1 MNVVDHKCLGCGS
14 PLEFNISTQNWICRY
29 CNRVYDINGLE
40 QNINKFN
47 ATKITNIDVYVCDNC
62 GAKVMGNNTTS
73 ATKCLY
79 CGNSVIIKK
88 NLDGIYKPDYII
100 TFKRNKEEI
109 IETLSKELKSK
120 FFSDKEVSNINNI
133 KEITQLYVPYWLL
146 SCNVMAS
153 IKGIY
158 FMQTR
163 NSTINKKCYR
173 LGNMSFNRVPADAKS
188 NLNDDLLQGIEPFN
202 YNELIP
208 FEYPYLAG
216 MVAECYDVNEQE
228 IVKNQIKQRIEEAAE
243 DKLVKTISGGNK
255 NFAVHERS
263 TFIHDERFEYVL
275 VPIWLVKLEY
285 QGITYE
291 YCINDQTKK
300 IAGKKQVN
308 KSKVTI
314 VYFLAALLSL
324 LLCILARPIIL
335 SYQEG
340 TEYLP
345 LALIMI
351 IISIFTGISTNISSY
366 KKIKKGKNSVDY
378 VNQGS
383 FVLTDAYDRDSF

>member
-1 MNVVDHKCLGCGS
+1 MNVVDHKCLGCGA
-14 PLEFNISTQNWICRY
+14 PLEFNTNTQNWICRY
-29 CNRVYDINGLE
+29 CNKIYDISGLE

-47 ATKITNIDVYVCDNC
+47 ATRLTNVDVYVCDNC
-62 GAKVMGNNTTS
+62 GAKVMGNNSTS

-100 TFKRNKEEI
+100 TFKRKKEEI
-109 IETLSKELKSK
+109 INSLCNELKSK
-120 FFSDKEVSNINNI
+120 FFSDKKFSNKNNI
-133 KEITQLYVPYWLL
+133 KEVTQLYVPYWLL

-158 FMQTR
+158 FVQTR
-163 NSTINKKCYR
+163 NSTINKMCYR
-173 LGNMSFNRVPADAKS
+173 LGNMSFNRVPADGKT
-188 NLNDDLLQGIEPFN
+188 NLNDELLQGIEPFN
-202 YNELIP
+202 YDELLP

-216 MVAECYDVNEQE
+216 MVAECYDINEQE
-228 IVKNQIKQRIEEAAE
+228 IVKIQIKQRIEEAAE
-243 DKLVKTISGGNK
+243 DKLSKTISGGK
-255 NFAVHERS
+255 NNFSVHERS
-263 TFIHDERFEYVL
+263 TFINNEKFEYVL

-300 IAGKKQVN
+300 IAGIKQV
-308 KSKVTI
+308 SKKKVSI
-314 VYFLAALLSL
+314 VYSLATLLSL
-324 LLCILARPIIL
+324 LLCFLAKPAITNYYAGSEYIIL
-335 SYQEG
+335 G
-340 TEYLP
+340 
-345 LALIMI
+345 LILL
-351 IISIFTGISTNISSY
+351 IISIFTGISTNIRGY

-383 FVLTDAYDRDSF
+383 FVLTDSYDRDSF